1 MLLNALQD
9 LQDWRTRLNTQVESY
24 QTEVGGLRSELMT
37 EMEDLRKEFTDL
49 RTNLQQQ
56 MEATWIAAG
65 KVPDQA
71 TQQPPQPPQQA
82 VQVECRLPA

>member
-1 MLLNALQD
+1 MLAQQD

-37 EMEDLRKEFTDL
+37 EMEALRKEFTDL

-56 MEATWIAAG
+56 MEATWVAAG
-65 KVPDQA
+65 KMPDQA
-71 TQQPPQPPQQA
+71 SQQPQETSQKVIEA
-82 VQVECRLPA
+82 